1 MPIYE
6 YHSPKTNKIYQ
17 FYSPS
22 IIQNETT
29 PKCPDGQNFEM
40 IRMVSGFSI
49 TGQVREQPQNDDVEV
64 SSPSSDNPFEGMEP
78 QKANHI
84 MSELE
89 KSMGGLDDDNPDP
102 RQMGSMMRRLC
113 EMAGEKVDEP
123 MEEVLRKL
131 EEGVSPDKIEEN
143 MGDVLGNDEGELT
156 QENDLENSKSKG
168 IRKLQK
174 KPIRDPVLYDFR
186 DYA

>member
-1 MPIYE
+1 
-6 YHSPKTNKIYQ
+6 
-17 FYSPS
+17 
-22 IIQNETT
+22 
-29 PKCPDGQNFEM
+29 
-40 IRMVSGFSI
+40 
-49 TGQVREQPQNDDVEV
+49 
-64 SSPSSDNPFEGMEP
+64 
-78 QKANHI
+78 
-84 MSELE
+84 
-89 KSMGGLDDDNPDP
+89 
-102 RQMGSMMRRLC
+102 
-113 EMAGEKVDEP
+113 MAGEKVDEP